1 MKAETEN
8 KVTLAL
14 LNKNREETDIIHT
27 YYIERQKS
35 SFHICDDGRFSPL
48 DISRYWTWILRIS
61 KKWDGGEVLH
71 RYLPMFL
78 CSTYI

>member
-14 LNKNREETDIIHT
+14 LNKNREETDIHT

-35 SFHICDDGRFSPL
+35 SFHI
-48 DISRYWTWILRIS
+48 
-61 KKWDGGEVLH
+61 
-71 RYLPMFL
+71 
-78 CSTYI
+78 